1 MSHNHPA
8 FSCFRDRLT
17 LKLADS
23 TKFLELNRPG
33 FDILSSLAVL
43 FGLPVRRG
51 FLIQDVF
58 PGSPAHLAGLRAGS
72 RAIVL
77 GENLYVIGGDV
88 VTYINGKD
96 VSALSQ
102 IHESDFGISAWAVRD
117 TDHSQRGADDGTRF
131 ASRTNARAME
141 MTSKGRGL

>member
-1 MSHNHPA
+1 LSHNHPA

-102 IHESDFGISAWAVRD
+102 IMKAILESRPGQYVTLIILSEG
-117 TDHSQRGADDGTRF
+117 QM
-131 ASRTNARAME
+131 ME
-141 MTSKGRGL
+141 LALPLEPMHGPWR